1 MPLLMCPN
9 CQSGMKEITRE
20 SVQIDIC
27 PTCQGVWLDRGELN
41 KLLELNR
48 AEEQQH
54 YAAPPVQQARPQQQ
68 YHQPQQHYDPRY
80 QKPYKKKSKL
90 ESVFDIFDL

>member
-9 CQSGMKEITRE
+9 CQIGMKEITRE
-20 SVQIDIC
+20 SVLIDIC

-41 KLLELNR
+41 KLLTLNR
-48 AEEQQH
+48 EEEPSYNSQPH
-54 YAAPPVQQARPQQQ
+54 HRLKEE
-68 YHQPQQHYDPRY
+68 YHGH
-80 QKPYKKKSKL
+80 KYKKKSKL